1 MGTVIHR
8 LMIHHHPMIHFCNIN
23 NFLKNA
29 YFFMKQFFLNTCI
42 YSPPTVK
49 IWRGLI
55 QLQAWYVSIKS
66 GSFADLAEKCPTTQ

>member
-1 MGTVIHR
+1 
-8 LMIHHHPMIHFCNIN
+8 
-23 NFLKNA
+23 
-29 YFFMKQFFLNTCI
+29 MKQFFLNTCI

-55 QLQAWYVSIKS
+55 KLQAWYVSIKS